1 MKMPVISFALL
12 NIFVVLHGVR
22 GLPSYCYNYYS
33 EFSLTND
40 YNPNIYPEINTTVQ
54 EVTGLY
60 NIIEVIQGI

>member
-1 MKMPVISFALL
+1 MFA
-12 NIFVVLHGVR
+12 VLHGAY
-22 GLPSYCYNYYS
+22 GLQSYCHNYYS
-33 EFSLTND
+33 EFSLPKD